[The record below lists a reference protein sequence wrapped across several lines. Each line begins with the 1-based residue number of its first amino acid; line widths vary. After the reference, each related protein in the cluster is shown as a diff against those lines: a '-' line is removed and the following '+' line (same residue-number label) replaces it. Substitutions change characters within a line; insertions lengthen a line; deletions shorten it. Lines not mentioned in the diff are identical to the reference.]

1 MNNSKHRIKDFL
13 SKRNISIFILFVII
27 IGASIGLTIYNL
39 QLVEKYTNDGSEITI
54 EIYGNVKREV
64 NITLTQLKSDYQQVI
79 NQKFYFINDFGNT
92 WSDNY
97 SGAVIWDIFNKE
109 DCLNPN
115 STRFRFE
122 ASDLYTSRNIL
133 FSLVEQNPELV
144 LLAYERNGIA
154 MGGEPDKGPI
164 EGIVNRSLFPDWN
177 TIYTAKH
184 VVAIRVY

>member
-1 MNNSKHRIKDFL
+1 MNNSKHKIRDFL
-13 SKRNISIFILFVII
+13 SKRNASIFILFGII

-39 QLVEKYTNDGSEITI
+39 QFIEKQFNGNTEISI
-54 EIYGNVKREV
+54 KIYGNVKKEV
-64 NITLTQLKSDYQQVI
+64 NITLSQLKSNYQQVI
-79 NQKFYFINDFGNT
+79 NQRFYFINDFGNI

-97 SGAVIWDIFNKE
+97 SGAVIWDIFIKE

-122 ASDLYTSRNIL
+122 ASDLYVSRNIL

-144 LLAYERNGIA
+144 LLAYERNGMP
-154 MGGEPDKGPI
+154 MGGEPDRGPI

-177 TIYTAKH
+177 TVYTAKH
-184 VVAIRVY
+184 TVAIRIY